1 MTLRVKII
9 CNENKKAGK
18 IWVGVELIIDYYQ
31 QSRHV
36 FTLCALNYRPLKWH
50 LWIISLRITFT
61 PIRTCFFSFFFYH
74 LYYYDS
80 VPFIILHIQNILN
93 TIRTFTK
100 SNISYI
106 LDIKKSVSHCSD
118 WQLACKRQSCWDLAQ
133 GACGQ
138 RNMCTVNNLAVYL
151 VWLCEQGGRDGQ
163 ASYAHTG
170 IRASSPASISSQSAR
185 YNREHCSPGR
195 PLLADSPSIPEHRD
209 RCISPSHA

>member
-1 MTLRVKII
+1 M
-9 CNENKKAGK
+9 
-18 IWVGVELIIDYYQ
+18 
-31 QSRHV
+31 V
-36 FTLCALNYRPLKWH
+36 F
-50 LWIISLRITFT
+50 
-61 PIRTCFFSFFFYH
+61 H

-80 VPFIILHIQNILN
+80 LLYIPLHNTAHTKYPQHNYNFYIQHFN
-93 TIRTFTK
+93 F
-100 SNISYI
+100 
-106 LDIKKSVSHCSD
+106 LDMKKSVSHCSD

-138 RNMCTVNNLAVYL
+138 RNMCTINNLAVYL
-151 VWLCEQGGRDGQ
+151 VWLCELGGRDGQ